1 MVEFVGGPHAP
12 EAAPAE
18 HLEMLRGLLGQYRG
32 VAPAESLSASSR
44 YLDLVADV
52 L

>member
-1 MVEFVGGPHAP
+1 MSGVPK
-12 EAAPAE
+12 APAE
-18 HLEMLRGLLGQYRG
+18 QLEMLRGLVGQYRA
-32 VAPAESLSASSR
+32 VVPAERLSATRR

>member
-1 MVEFVGGPHAP
+1 
-12 EAAPAE
+12 
-18 HLEMLRGLLGQYRG
+18 LLGQYRG
-32 VAPAESLSASSR
+32 VAPAERLSATSR